1 MKRVGLLVAACVLAM
16 AGADAA
22 ADGTIERLYVMDCGH
37 GRASDMSRWTPGL
50 NVGTAF
56 DVRDNCYL
64 IRHAQGWMMWD
75 TGIPEAVARMPDG
88 LVGGGGAMVWKRPKT
103 MAAQFAEIGITPAD
117 IKLVAVSHTHA
128 DHVGNVGMF
137 PAATVLIQRA
147 EYDWAFAPTKSFPFA
162 ADIAARK
169 LEGDHDVFGDGSV
182 RILSTPGHTPGHQV
196 LLVRMAKTGYVLLT
210 GDAVHFRDNWDNRR
224 VPSMNTSKED
234 TVKSLQ
240 RIADVLQQHKA
251 ELWINHDQAQS
262 EKMKR
267 PPEYYD

>member
-1 MKRVGLLVAACVLAM
+1 MNWRFLLIAAGLAGLAH
-16 AGADAA
+16 GAA
-22 ADGTIERLYVMDCGH
+22 AAEGTIERLYVMDCGH

-50 NVGTAF
+50 NVGTPF

-64 IRHAQGWMMWD
+64 IRHAQGWVIWD

-88 LVGGGGAMVWKRPKT
+88 LVGGGGTMVWKRPKT
-103 MAAQFAEIGITPAD
+103 MAAQFAEIGVTPAD
-117 IKLVAVSHTHA
+117 VKLVAISHTHP

-137 PAATVLIQRA
+137 PAATVLLQKA
-147 EYDWAFAPTKSFPFA
+147 EHDWAFAPTRSFPFA
-162 ADIAARK
+162 ADIPTRK
-169 LEGDHDVFGDGSV
+169 LDGDFDVFGDGSV

-196 LLVRMAKTGYVLLT
+196 LLVRMAKAGYVLLS
-210 GDAVHFRDNWDNRR
+210 GDAVHFRDNWENRR
-224 VPSMNTSKED
+224 VPSMNVSKEQ
-234 TVKSLQ
+234 TLASLQ

-262 EKMKR
+262 AKMKR